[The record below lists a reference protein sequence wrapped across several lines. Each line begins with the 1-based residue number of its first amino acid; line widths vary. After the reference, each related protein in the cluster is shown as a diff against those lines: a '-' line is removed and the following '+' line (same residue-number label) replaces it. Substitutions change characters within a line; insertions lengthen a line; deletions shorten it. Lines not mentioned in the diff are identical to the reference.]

1 VSSHRFYLFS
11 RCVMSCAWCR
21 SSKQVELT
29 AEMLIHFPGL
39 KNLDKPAL
47 WLFPKLLVCLACGCS
62 HFTVP
67 GTELG
72 SIAKD
77 TLANQSFTLQKNAG

>member
-1 VSSHRFYLFS
+1 
-11 RCVMSCAWCR
+11 MSCVWCR
-21 SSKQVELT
+21 SCKSVELT

-39 KNLDKPAL
+39 KNLDKFAL
-47 WLFPKLLVCLACGCS
+47 WLFPKLLVCLDCGCS
-62 HFTVP
+62 QFTVP

-77 TLANQSFTLQKNAG
+77 TQVNKSFTLQQNAG